1 MPRQSTKAMFESLPA
16 YHRDL
21 EYLKLSN
28 KALRVMPG
36 SIKQKEIQA
45 RMREIERRYKRE
57 SNPLPRAR
65 HSPHLLAGELVA
77 EKIIRKHYGLSRRL
91 DPSEVQAEISNLRR
105 KHEKGLLDDSQQR
118 LWARLYNKGFFER
131 EGNPI
136 RRVKGGYRWGGHG
149 HVYPT
154 RAGALRQARAAF
166 AHGYREKNPMR
177 ISNKNPGEMSAS
189 QINAEL
195 DRLSAEDSKVNSEL
209 IAAGRGHE
217 KYWDILKKDDPL
229 SRKALA
235 LVSRRHKLM
244 IEVERRAGPGMHR
257 LPRGFGPIRNPVY
270 QTVRLNNGVVVL
282 AKDYK
287 GRPHAYTY
295 ANLTQAKKKAT
306 EVGGYVTGHRP
317 YYIAI
322 ETGTDRVSN
331 PARRLYYRV
340 RR

>member
-1 MPRQSTKAMFESLPA
+1 MPLPQIYVPGKSTSASRAEVIRYLRERYRDQAAKFPELRKAVTEELYVKRNLAPT
-16 YHRDL
+16 
-21 EYLKLSN
+21 
-28 KALRVMPG
+28 LR
-36 SIKQKEIQA
+36 A
-45 RMREIERRYKRE
+45 MRERAKRE
-57 SNPLPRAR
+57 T
-65 HSPHLLAGELVA
+65 
-77 EKIIRKHYGLSRRL
+77 
-91 DPSEVQAEISNLRR
+91 
-105 KHEKGLLDDSQQR
+105 
-118 LWARLYNKGFFER
+118 
-131 EGNPI
+131 NPI

-177 ISNKNPGEMSAS
+177 VSNKDPGEMSAS
-189 QINAEL
+189 QINTEL

-295 ANLTQAKKKAT
+295 ANLTQAKKKAA